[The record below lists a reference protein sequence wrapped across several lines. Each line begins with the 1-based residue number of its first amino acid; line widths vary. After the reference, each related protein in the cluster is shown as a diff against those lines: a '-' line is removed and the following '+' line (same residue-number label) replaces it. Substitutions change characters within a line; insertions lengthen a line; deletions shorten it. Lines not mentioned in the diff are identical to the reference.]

1 MSRRV
6 QYQIRKE
13 EKLFPVG
20 IKSHGCGRTTAVL
33 EITNHTRKRQRDP
46 GVLWQQDRS
55 FWGPGGSTIQRR
67 TWTNPSCTSQSGDTP
82 ETLCYVRKQSA
93 RRQIHRAVSAPA
105 AVRKRSRDNPGGR
118 QSMSFKLPTILSCV
132 TKSHLGCDS
141 SWWLWSSDTYLITAP
156 NGSNSDAGTCRSANE
171 EPWCASFTRKVRPYR
186 ESMVQRVGHH
196 PVSGNCW
203 DLGTQSPAD
212 MGGLPFTHSEWV
224 HFSTFKTKQKKCLR
238 MHAEMLKEKLQR
250 KRESDNI
257 NSAQWWTWGIWEG
270 DRMEGVWNVVAND
283 FMVAGYVGICFVIF
297 L

>member
-1 MSRRV
+1 MRTHNSCPWNNKPHVQTPTRPRCPVTAGQVVLGSWGEHHPAKNVNEPQLHESERRHPRNTATSGSRAR
-6 QYQIRKE
+6 
-13 EKLFPVG
+13 G
-20 IKSHGCGRTTAVL
+20 GRFTA
-33 EITNHTRKRQRDP
+33 RFQRP
-46 GVLWQQDRS
+46 W
-55 FWGPGGSTIQRR
+55 
-67 TWTNPSCTSQSGDTP
+67 
-82 ETLCYVRKQSA
+82 
-93 RRQIHRAVSAPA
+93 PA

-186 ESMVQRVGHH
+186 ESMVQRVRHH

-212 MGGLPFTHSEWV
+212 MGGLLFTHSEWV

-257 NSAQWWTWGIWEG
+257 NSVQWWTWGIWEG